1 MVAFSTDQF
10 VMFRLS
16 DAGKAAAQRKLAAA
30 IMEPAFQS
38 AFNVVKG
45 AAPARLDVA
54 DTAFDECGKKA
65 IRDVAEADGRR
76 SMLGSIAL
84 GHATAA
90 SAKNAIYD
98 VVTRHFNGQIDDA
111 RAVAELASALA
122 D

>member
-1 MVAFSTDQF
+1 
-10 VMFRLS
+10 MFKLS
-16 DAGKAAAQRKLAAA
+16 AADKSSAQRKLSDAKKETH
-30 IMEPAFQS
+30 IQS
-38 AFNVVKG
+38 PINVDMG
-45 AAPARLDVA
+45 EAPARLDVA